1 MYHEK
6 DKMRTNLKMSKDTIS
21 RQFYGETGEITM
33 GEHDEVEKL
42 FNKINLKIDLVNLS
56 FIIDPITKHLSIWMH
71 FWESLTFESPQVPPY
86 LVFKGIRDG
95 KV

>member
-1 MYHEK
+1 
-6 DKMRTNLKMSKDTIS
+6 
-21 RQFYGETGEITM
+21 M

-42 FNKINLKIDLVNLS
+42 FNKINLKIDLVKLS
-56 FIIDPITKHLSIWMH
+56 FIIDPITKQLSIWMH
-71 FWESLTFESPQVPPY
+71 FWESLTFESPQVPTY